1 MKKEKILKNQE
12 ELEGVI
18 LTSKIIRDFMLDKS
32 TPYEERVREIRT
44 MRTACEA
51 NKAIVSS
58 IINSIALDKLGTE
71 E

>member
-51 NKAIVSS
+51 NKTIV
-58 IINSIALDKLGTE
+58 
-71 E
+71 

>member
-18 LTSKIIRDFMLDKS
+18 LTSKIIRDFMLDKK

-51 NKAIVSS
+51 NKTIVSS

>member
-1 MKKEKILKNQE
+1 
-12 ELEGVI
+12 
-18 LTSKIIRDFMLDKS
+18 MLDKS

-51 NKAIVSS
+51 NKTIVSS

>member
-18 LTSKIIRDFMLDKS
+18 LTSKIIRDFMLDKN

-51 NKAIVSS
+51 NKTIVSS